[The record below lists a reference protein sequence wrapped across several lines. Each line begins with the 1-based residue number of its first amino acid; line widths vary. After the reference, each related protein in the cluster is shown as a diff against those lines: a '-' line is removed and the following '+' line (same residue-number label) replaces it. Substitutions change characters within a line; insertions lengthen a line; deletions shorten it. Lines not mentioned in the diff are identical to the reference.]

1 MSQNGTV
8 TVQHLEQPP
17 AVKLVWMDGVDGGD
31 LRAALGDLTAHL
43 DGSDRPHYVIMDI
56 RRDPRFPIADTVL
69 DALVGPFQHEKLL
82 EWLMV
87 GDSPAARE
95 AECELERLTGRSGL
109 RWFDTHYDTLAYL
122 NGRSQPAEANG
133 KIVAR

>member
-17 AVKLVWMDGVDGGD
+17 AVKLVWMNGVDGSD
-31 LRAALGDLTAHL
+31 LRAALRDLAAHL
-43 DGSDRPHYVIMDI
+43 DGTQQPHYVIMDI
-56 RRDPRFPIADTVL
+56 RRDPRFPLADTVL
-69 DALVGPFQHEKLL
+69 DALVGLFQHEKRL

-95 AECELERLTGRSGL
+95 AECELLRRTGRGGV

-122 NGRSQPAEANG
+122 NGQAATADQNG
-133 KIVAR
+133 EVAL

>member
-17 AVKLVWMDGVDGGD
+17 AVKLVWMDGVDDGD

-56 RRDPRFPIADTVL
+56 RRDPRFPIADMVI

-122 NGRSQPAEANG
+122 NGQAQPAEANG
-133 KIVAR
+133 KAVAR